1 MCKCKVVSCDRQ
13 AMYKSQMVCQ
23 MHYFRMMR
31 TGSYKKKGR
40 SLRTHNA
47 KGYQMLYLPDHPLAM
62 KNGYAYEH
70 RVVMHQL
77 HGDNPMNCNKC
88 GKAIDW
94 STVHVDHINEDVKDN
109 SPENL
114 RFLCNGCNVMRTR
127 KHQKEHTKKRRVGIT
142 CNGITLTATEW
153 SRMPNVKVSRG
164 TISRRIKN
172 GSSPYDAIY
181 GEKETH
187 ISTLPKSGYTPKYK
201 NTHVDSCITHYRAK
215 LKELKDAN

>member
-1 MCKCKVVSCDRQ
+1 MCKCKVAGCDRQ

-31 TGSYKKKGR
+31 TGSYEKKGR

-47 KGYQMLYLPDHPLAM
+47 KGYQMLYLPKHPLAM
-62 KNGYAYEH
+62 KNGYVYEH

-88 GKAIDW
+88 RRTIDW
-94 STVHVDHINEDVKDN
+94 STVHVDHVNENVKDN

-153 SRMPNVKVSRG
+153 SRMPNVKISRG

-187 ISTLPKSGYTPKYK
+187 RSTLPKSGYTPKYK
-201 NTHVDSCITHYRAK
+201 NTHVESCINHYRAK
-215 LKELKDAN
+215 LKELKNAN

>member
-1 MCKCKVVSCDRQ
+1 
-13 AMYKSQMVCQ
+13 
-23 MHYFRMMR
+23 
-31 TGSYKKKGR
+31 
-40 SLRTHNA
+40 
-47 KGYQMLYLPDHPLAM
+47 MLYLPDHPLAM

-215 LKELKDAN
+215 LKEMKDEER